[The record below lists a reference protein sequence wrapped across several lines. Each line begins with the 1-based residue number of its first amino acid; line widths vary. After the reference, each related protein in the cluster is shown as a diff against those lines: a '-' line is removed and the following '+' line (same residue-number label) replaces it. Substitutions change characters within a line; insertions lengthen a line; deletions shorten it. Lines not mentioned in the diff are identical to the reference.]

1 MGQPARRIQAPQA
14 TLRTPRLRL
23 VDTPPARPPRPSAHA
38 SAHAHARAE
47 EARARSLFTAFV
59 LVFVCAIAL
68 GGARLSLT
76 TRAAEYSLSE
86 NRLLAEIRQQRVA
99 VDQLEVDRSALSTPS
114 RIAGIASS
122 TMSMGEPRSVNYIA
136 ASEVSSAED
145 GAEAAGVP
153 VSAAGMS
160 SATRVFERVVQAVV
174 DLSAGEAQSLL
185 VGDLGL
191 AGSR

>member
-1 MGQPARRIQAPQA
+1 MGQPARRMEAP
-14 TLRTPRLRL
+14 RTVASAARLRL
-23 VDTPPARPPRPSAHA
+23 VDTPPARAPRS
-38 SAHAHARAE
+38 SVRARERAL
-47 EARARSLFTAFV
+47 EARARSLFVAFV
-59 LVFVCAIAL
+59 SVFLCLVAL
-68 GGARLSLT
+68 GGVRLMLT
-76 TRAAEYSLSE
+76 AHAAEFSLSE

>member
-1 MGQPARRIQAPQA
+1 LA
-14 TLRTPRLRL
+14 
-23 VDTPPARPPRPSAHA
+23 
-38 SAHAHARAE
+38 
-47 EARARSLFTAFV
+47 
-59 LVFVCAIAL
+59 
-68 GGARLSLT
+68 LT

-86 NRLLAEIRQQRVA
+86 NSLLAEIRQQRVA

-136 ASEVSSAED
+136 ASEVAPAED
-145 GAEAAGVP
+145 AAQASGVP
-153 VSAAGMS
+153 VSAAGMP
-160 SATRVFERVVQAVV
+160 AAGVFERVVEAVV
-174 DLSAGEAQSLL
+174 ELSAGEAQSLL